1 MSRLNRIGERAEDSL
16 DIVRMQEGY
25 KGKLSQ
31 GSEHDD
37 GDSEDES
44 EEEGRSSDEKS
55 HNSDVSES
63 IRDRVLKDSIPKSGP
78 YIQSLHYS
86 ETQKDSTESP
96 EDETV
101 SRPATDQSDQA
112 VDEVHAPAVESNLS
126 PMSGTPTGKPDDYN
140 TGPIDIP
147 KDPTKISQSSPLFSS
162 SAEVKRYETPN
173 YKITLSQIFNEP
185 SPDSPTPSEFRAAQQ
200 QTPNKQ
206 RYVPL
211 ADSQER
217 RTKLRNEARGQDD
230 AFEKEFVP
238 GPVNLTKAGDAQF
251 ARIFGRGT
259 TRLVNVQKLPAQYGR
274 QDATAAGLRD
284 TDPEMTKLP
293 SPPPPPVLSKQRQAG
308 RALTH
313 VSASEDESSGR
324 PSGPG
329 VLDTGVL
336 HDDMDHASD
345 SSDVGD
351 PPNDGSEVDNTTPVP
366 YTELNNSRHLRSP
379 EVQVPRTQDENNEG
393 EPSSEMLDE
402 TQHITDTGSQFT
414 SFARRRASPS
424 RHLPPSSPQK
434 KPENQATTARYSS
447 SPEVVSPRS
456 LHSSRAFT
464 TTDTPPAAAVTDT
477 ALGKHSEI
485 INLSSSAAQLS
496 ASSPAPDHQQS
507 PTRGRSAPPIEHEN
521 AKKKKRISNASR
533 KGKKK
538 PKNDKR
544 DVVIPESIEESPH
557 SKKTEVGNQS
567 EPPPE
572 RQQVLL
578 QQPPVL
584 ISEKPKQ
591 KPKKNHDPSTKSKSK
606 KVVDIFEFPETD
618 ESIAS
623 MPLSTT
629 TRKRKNSDVEIE
641 VTSTGK
647 TKGQAVVKK
656 RKRSD
661 APAAAND
668 ADGNSGGENKRSR
681 KGELSREHSIE
692 NMVGETVEEDIPET
706 VAIPETMPITDTEI
720 AETAVI
726 VVATPPESAVQNYA
740 DKERLSDEEA
750 DEMAPTVVEKQRS
763 TSGSSL
769 SPLDDSDSGVSLFYD
784 SEGDYVVSS
793 DSDEDDVKPLPD
805 QSTARGRTIS
815 RASVATPVPQLPRLD
830 ANGITHRDR
839 AFGLWTGTRQGYYPC
854 RILASASSVIV
865 PDRSQSR
872 KVDVEFDDGST
883 AKLDPQHVRSLDL
896 RVGDQ
901 IKIDKTGLRSNW
913 YEVVG
918 LLKKPVDDQRSF
930 KPCIRGNNVLRV
942 RMKAA
947 PNSAKTLNK
956 TTVDDEVQDEK
967 ETEIEVEVEKIYVP
981 NVKWYQFTQRAVPD
995 VVAACVPNLAK
1006 YALQRITTDNGI
1018 ETASTRN
1025 ARMRSVSSDM
1035 VPLDE
1040 ELPRTRTPVV
1050 QQGMSLA
1057 RGISAT
1063 PNQQWSGP
1071 QSGIVKSNVKH
1082 GIFSGSAFAL
1092 SGYSDKTRV
1101 ELQNIIISNG
1111 GWYLEN
1117 GLIDLFVTRT
1127 DPEGDG
1133 VKLLPR
1139 KAELHCLRF
1148 AAVVSE
1154 VCSRRLKYLN
1164 AIALGW
1170 PCITSSFLIQSSEV
1184 GRVVPW
1190 SEHRV
1195 ADTGELRSLIQS
1207 DTSLF
1212 VLGFGK
1218 GWDLWSMYSRRFKML
1233 YGLNVVI
1240 LKSGNRQAMKSNDG
1254 SSATLISMMG
1264 PNMIAFA
1271 NDTKALNALLAQSDS
1286 QSRMPNIPGVTY
1298 STLAAAEESY
1308 EDVVHVS
1315 SRLKWDYVYV
1325 EGEKSMRK
1333 SVEGQVGPY
1342 ARVVDKTGLITCMSV
1357 GRIV

>member
-1 MSRLNRIGERAEDSL
+1 MSRLNRIGETAEDSL
-16 DIVRMQEGY
+16 DIVKLQEGY
-25 KGKLSQ
+25 KGNLSQ
-31 GSEHDD
+31 DLEHDD

-44 EEEGRSSDEKS
+44 EGEGGSSDEKS

-96 EDETV
+96 EDETI
-101 SRPATDQSDQA
+101 SKPTTDHSDQA
-112 VDEVHAPAVESNLS
+112 VEEVHAAAVESQLS
-126 PMSGTPTGKPDDYN
+126 SASGTSSGKPDDYN

-147 KDPTKISQSSPLFSS
+147 QDPTKISQSSPLFSS
-162 SAEVKRYETPN
+162 SAKEVKRYETPN

-185 SPDSPTPSEFRAAQQ
+185 SPDSPTPLEFRAAQQ

-230 AFEKEFVP
+230 PFEKEFVP
-238 GPVNLTKAGDAQF
+238 GPVSLTKAGDAEF

-259 TRLVNVQKLPAQYGR
+259 TRLVNVQKLPPQYGR

-284 TDPEMTKLP
+284 TDPETTKLP
-293 SPPPPPVLSKQRQAG
+293 SPPPPPMLPKRRQAG

-329 VLDTGVL
+329 ILDTGVL
-336 HDDMDHASD
+336 HDEMDHASD

-351 PPNDGSEVDNTTPVP
+351 PPNDDSEVHHTTPVS
-366 YTELNNSRHLRSP
+366 YTKLNNSRHLRSP
-379 EVQVPRTQDENNEG
+379 ELQVPRTQDENNEG

-414 SFARRRASPS
+414 SFAARRASPS

-434 KPENQATTARYSS
+434 KPEKQSATARRSS
-447 SPEVVSPRS
+447 SPEVVLPRS
-456 LHSSRAFT
+456 LHSSRAFMN
-464 TTDTPPAAAVTDT
+464 TDTPPVGSLTDS
-477 ALGKHSEI
+477 APGKHNEI
-485 INLSSSAAQLS
+485 IDLSSSAAQLFS
-496 ASSPAPDHQQS
+496 ARSPAHDHQQS
-507 PTRGRSAPPIEHEN
+507 PTRGRSAPTIEHEM
-521 AKKKKRISNASR
+521 AKKKKEISNAR
-533 KGKKK
+533 KKRKKK
-538 PKNDKR
+538 LKNDKK
-544 DVVIPESIEESPH
+544 DVIIPESIEESPH
-557 SKKTEVGNQS
+557 SKITEVANQS

-572 RQQVLL
+572 RQKLL
-578 QQPPVL
+578 QQQPPAL
-584 ISEKPKQ
+584 ISEKAKQ
-591 KPKKNHDPSTKSKSK
+591 KTKKNHDQSAKSKSK
-606 KVVDIFEFPETD
+606 NVVDIFEFPETD

-623 MPLSTT
+623 MPPSTI
-629 TRKRKNSDVEIE
+629 TRKRNHSDVEIQ
-641 VTSTGK
+641 VTSTRK

-656 RKRSD
+656 RKRSNT
-661 APAAAND
+661 PAAADD
-668 ADGNSGGENKRSR
+668 ADRNSRGENKRSR
-681 KGELSREHSIE
+681 TREMSSEHSIE
-692 NMVGETVEEDIPET
+692 DMVGEPMEEDIPET
-706 VAIPETMPITDTEI
+706 VTIPETMPITETEI

-726 VVATPPESAVQNYA
+726 VGAMPPESAVQNYS
-740 DKERLSDEEA
+740 DKERESDEEA
-750 DEMAPTVVEKQRS
+750 DEMAQTVVVKQRS
-763 TSGSSL
+763 TSSSPL

-784 SEGDYVVSS
+784 SEGDYVVGS
-793 DSDEDDVKPLPD
+793 DEEEDDVKPLPD
-805 QSTARGRTIS
+805 QSTARRRTIS
-815 RASVATPVPQLPRLD
+815 RASVATPVSQLPRLD
-830 ANGITHRDR
+830 ATSITHRDR
-839 AFGLWTGTRQGYYPC
+839 AFALWTGTRQGYYPC
-854 RILASASSVIV
+854 RILANAPSVLV
-865 PDRSQSR
+865 PDRSQSL
-872 KVDVEFDDGST
+872 KIDVEFDDGST

-901 IKIDKTGLRSNW
+901 IKIDRTGLRSNW
-913 YEVVG
+913 YEIVG
-918 LLKKPVDDQRSF
+918 LVKKPVDDQRSF
-930 KPCIRGNNVLRV
+930 KPCIRGNNLLRV

-947 PNSAKTLNK
+947 PNSAKPPNR
-956 TTVDDEVQDEK
+956 TTVDDELQDEN
-967 ETEIEVEVEKIYVP
+967 ETEIEVEKIYVP

-1006 YALQRITTDNGI
+1006 YALPRTTTDNGI
-1018 ETASTRN
+1018 GTTSILN
-1025 ARMRSVSSDM
+1025 ARMRSVSSDI
-1035 VPLDE
+1035 VPIDE

-1050 QQGMSLA
+1050 QRGMSLA
-1057 RGISAT
+1057 RGISTT

-1071 QSGIVKSNVKH
+1071 QSGIVKGNVKH

-1092 SGYSDKTRV
+1092 SGYSNKSRV

-1117 GLIDLFVTRT
+1117 GLIDLFVTCT

-1133 VKLLPR
+1133 VKVLPR
-1139 KAELHCLRF
+1139 KAELQCLRF

-1170 PCITSSFLIQSSEV
+1170 PCLTSSFLIQSSEV

-1233 YGLNVVI
+1233 HGLNVVI
-1240 LKSGNRQAMKSNDG
+1240 LKSGNRQVMRSNDG
-1254 SSATLISMMG
+1254 VSPRFI
-1264 PNMIAFA
+1264 I
-1271 NDTKALNALLAQSDS
+1271 
-1286 QSRMPNIPGVTY
+1286 
-1298 STLAAAEESY
+1298 
-1308 EDVVHVS
+1308 VVACS
-1315 SRLKWDYVYV
+1315 
-1325 EGEKSMRK
+1325 
-1333 SVEGQVGPY
+1333 
-1342 ARVVDKTGLITCMSV
+1342 
-1357 GRIV
+1357 

>member
-1 MSRLNRIGERAEDSL
+1 MSRLNRIGETAEDSL
-16 DIVRMQEGY
+16 DIVKMQEGY

-31 GSEHDD
+31 DSEHED

-44 EEEGRSSDEKS
+44 EGSGDEKS
-55 HNSDVSES
+55 LNSDVSES

-101 SRPATDQSDQA
+101 SKPATDQSDQA
-112 VDEVHAPAVESNLS
+112 VDEVHSAAVESQLS
-126 PMSGTPTGKPDDYN
+126 PPSGTPTGKPDDYN

-147 KDPTKISQSSPLFSS
+147 KDPTKVSQSSPLFSS

-185 SPDSPTPSEFRAAQQ
+185 SPDSPTPLDIRAAPQ

-230 AFEKEFVP
+230 PFEKEFVP
-238 GPVNLTKAGDAQF
+238 GPVNLTKAGDADF

-259 TRLVNVQKLPAQYGR
+259 TRLVNVQRLPPQYGR
-274 QDATAAGLRD
+274 QDATAAGLRHR
-284 TDPEMTKLP
+284 DPETMKLR
-293 SPPPPPVLSKQRQAG
+293 SPHPPPVLPEQRQAG

-324 PSGPG
+324 PSGAG

-351 PPNDGSEVDNTTPVP
+351 PPNDDSEVGHATPVP
-366 YTELNNSRHLRSP
+366 YAELNNSRHMRSP
-379 EVQVPRTQDENNEG
+379 ELQVPRTQDENNEG

-402 TQHITDTGSQFT
+402 TQHITDTGTQFT
-414 SFARRRASPS
+414 SFARPRASPS

-434 KPENQATTARYSS
+434 KPENQSATRHSS
-447 SPEVVSPRS
+447 SPEVVLPRS
-456 LHSSRAFT
+456 VHSSRAFMN
-464 TTDTPPAAAVTDT
+464 TDTPPAAAVTGT
-477 ALGKHSEI
+477 APGKHSEI
-485 INLSSSAAQLS
+485 IDLSSSAVQLS
-496 ASSPAPDHQQS
+496 ARSSAHDHQQS
-507 PTRGRSAPPIEHEN
+507 PTRGPSAPPLGHEKV
-521 AKKKKRISNASR
+521 KKKKETSNTTR

-557 SKKTEVGNQS
+557 SKITEVGNQL
-567 EPPPE
+567 EPLPE
-572 RQQVLL
+572 TQQLL
-578 QQPPVL
+578 RQQPPAL

-591 KPKKNHDPSTKSKSK
+591 KSKKNQEDRSAKSKSK

-623 MPLSTT
+623 MPPSTT
-629 TRKRKNSDVEIE
+629 TRKRKHSDVEIE
-641 VTSTGK
+641 VTSVGK
-647 TKGQAVVKK
+647 TKGKAVVKK
-656 RKRSD
+656 RNRSD
-661 APAAAND
+661 APARATD
-668 ADGNSGGENKRSR
+668 ADGSSGGENKRSR
-681 KGELSREHSIE
+681 KREMSSEHSIE
-692 NMVGETVEEDIPET
+692 NMDGETLEEDIPET
-706 VAIPETMPITDTEI
+706 VAIPETMPITETEI

-726 VVATPPESAVQNYA
+726 VAATPPESAVQNYA
-740 DKERLSDEEA
+740 DKARKSDEEA
-750 DEMAPTVVEKQRS
+750 DESAIVEKQRS

-769 SPLDDSDSGVSLFYD
+769 SLPDDSDSAVSMFYE
-784 SEGDYVVSS
+784 SEGDYVAGS
-793 DSDEDDVKPLPD
+793 DSNEDDVKPLPD

-815 RASVATPVPQLPRLD
+815 RASVATPVPELSRPD
-830 ANGITHRDR
+830 ASSITHRDR

-854 RILASASSVIV
+854 RILTNASSVLV

-913 YEVVG
+913 YEIVG
-918 LLKKPVDDQRSF
+918 LVKKPVDDQRIF

-947 PNSAKTLNK
+947 PNSAKTPNK

-967 ETEIEVEVEKIYVP
+967 ETEIEVEKIYVP

-1006 YALQRITTDNGI
+1006 FALPRTTTDNGI
-1018 ETASTRN
+1018 ETGLPGN
-1025 ARMRSVSSDM
+1025 ARMRSVSSDI
-1035 VPLDE
+1035 VPIDD

-1050 QQGMSLA
+1050 QQGMSLT
-1057 RGISAT
+1057 RGVSAT

-1127 DPEGDG
+1127 DAEGDG
-1133 VKLLPR
+1133 VKVLPR
-1139 KAELHCLRF
+1139 KAELQSLRF

-1170 PCITSSFLIQSSEV
+1170 PCITSSYLIQSNDV

-1271 NDTKALNALLAQSDS
+1271 NDTKALNALLTQSDS
-1286 QSRMPNIPGVTY
+1286 RTRMPNIPGVTY
-1298 STLAAAEESY
+1298 STVAAAEESY

>member
-1 MSRLNRIGERAEDSL
+1 MSRLNRIGEAAEDTL
-16 DIVRMQEGY
+16 DIVKMQEGY

-31 GSEHDD
+31 DSEHDD
-37 GDSEDES
+37 GDSEDAS
-44 EEEGRSSDEKS
+44 EGSSDDKS
-55 HNSDVSES
+55 HNSDVSVS

-86 ETQKDSTESP
+86 ETQKDFTESP
-96 EDETV
+96 EDETI
-101 SRPATDQSDQA
+101 SKPATDSSDQA
-112 VDEVHAPAVESNLS
+112 VDDVHAAGVKSQLS
-126 PMSGTPTGKPDDYN
+126 PASGTPTGKPDDYN

-147 KDPTKISQSSPLFSS
+147 KDPTKMSQSSPLFSS

-185 SPDSPTPSEFRAAQQ
+185 SPDSPTPLEYRAAQQ

-230 AFEKEFVP
+230 PFEKEFVP
-238 GPVNLTKAGDAQF
+238 GPVNLTKAGDAEF
-251 ARIFGRGT
+251 ARIFGRGA
-259 TRLVNVQKLPAQYGR
+259 TRLVNVQKLPPQYGR

-284 TDPEMTKLP
+284 RDPETMKLP
-293 SPPPPPVLSKQRQAG
+293 SPPPPPVLPEQRQAG

-336 HDDMDHASD
+336 QDDMDHASD

-351 PPNDGSEVDNTTPVP
+351 PPNDDSEVDHTTPVP
-366 YTELNNSRHLRSP
+366 YAELNNSRHSRSP
-379 EVQVPRTQDENNEG
+379 ELQVPRTQDENNEG

-402 TQHITDTGSQFT
+402 TQHITDTGSQFP
-414 SFARRRASPS
+414 SLARRRASPS

-434 KPENQATTARYSS
+434 KPENQSATARHLS
-447 SPEVVSPRS
+447 SPEVVLPRS
-456 LHSSRAFT
+456 LHSSRAFMN
-464 TTDTPPAAAVTDT
+464 TDTPPAAAVTDT
-477 ALGKHSEI
+477 APGKHSEI
-485 INLSSSAAQLS
+485 IDLSSSAVQLS
-496 ASSPAPDHQQS
+496 ARSSAHDHQQS
-507 PTRGRSAPPIEHEN
+507 PTRGRSAPPIEHEKV
-521 AKKKKRISNASR
+521 KKKKEISNVTR
-533 KGKKK
+533 KVKKK

-557 SKKTEVGNQS
+557 SKITEVGNQL

-572 RQQVLL
+572 RQQWLQ
-578 QQPPVL
+578 QQPPAL

-591 KPKKNHDPSTKSKSK
+591 KTKKNHDRSAKSKSK
-606 KVVDIFEFPETD
+606 KVVNIFEFPETD

-623 MPLSTT
+623 MPPSTT
-629 TRKRKNSDVEIE
+629 TGKQKHSDVEIK
-641 VTSTGK
+641 VTSARE

-668 ADGNSGGENKRSR
+668 ADGNSGGENKRRR
-681 KGELSREHSIE
+681 KREMSREHNIE
-692 NMVGETVEEDIPET
+692 NMAGETLEEDIPET
-706 VAIPETMPITDTEI
+706 VAIPETMPITETEI

-726 VVATPPESAVQNYA
+726 VAATPPEPESAVQHYA
-740 DKERLSDEEA
+740 DKARKSDEEA
-750 DEMAPTVVEKQRS
+750 DEHAIVEKQRS
-763 TSGSSL
+763 TSSSSL
-769 SPLDDSDSGVSLFYD
+769 SLLEDSDSGVSLFYD
-784 SEGDYVVSS
+784 SEGDYVVRS

-815 RASVATPVPQLPRLD
+815 RASVATPVPEFSRLD
-830 ANGITHRDR
+830 ANSITHRDR

-854 RILASASSVIV
+854 RILTNAPSVLV

-896 RVGDQ
+896 RVGDH

-913 YEVVG
+913 YEIVG
-918 LLKKPVDDQRSF
+918 LVKKPVDDQRSF
-930 KPCIRGNNVLRV
+930 KPCLRGNNVLRV

-947 PNSAKTLNK
+947 PNSAKTPNK
-956 TTVDDEVQDEK
+956 ITVDDEVQDEK
-967 ETEIEVEVEKIYVP
+967 ETEIEVEKIYVP

-995 VVAACVPNLAK
+995 VVAACVPSLSK
-1006 YALQRITTDNGI
+1006 YALPRTTTDNAI
-1018 ETASTRN
+1018 ETGLTRN
-1025 ARMRSVSSDM
+1025 ARMRSVSSDI
-1035 VPLDE
+1035 VPIDD

-1050 QQGMSLA
+1050 QQVTSHA

-1063 PNQQWSGP
+1063 PKWSGP

-1092 SGYSDKTRV
+1092 SGYSDKTRL

-1127 DPEGDG
+1127 DAEGYG
-1133 VKLLPR
+1133 VKVLPR
-1139 KAELHCLRF
+1139 KAELQCLRF

-1184 GRVVPW
+1184 GHVVPW

-1212 VLGFGK
+1212 VLGIGN

-1271 NDTKALNALLAQSDS
+1271 NDTKALNAFLTQSDS
-1286 QSRMPNIPGVTY
+1286 RTRMPNIPGVTY

-1342 ARVVDKTGLITCMSV
+1342 ARVVDKTGLITWMSV